1 MTRSSPVLPA
11 APSPAKLASPDQG
24 DASPAIRATRKADVA
39 GAPPREAPARIA
51 SKATGP
57 KMPAKTSTKSPG
69 KTPAK
74 VPQGEL
80 FLLDSPLHGEIRGER
95 SLMAFPFFALSK
107 NAWMKPL
114 SYRTDTVTIEVRPS
128 ASGVATIYDKE
139 IVLYIASL
147 MAAKLEAGDEVAQ
160 DFVFTAHDLFSVT
173 GSNHSARSYG
183 RLSEALERLQGTQIK
198 TNIEAGGEGEEGFFS
213 WLSEAKLHYSKTRS
227 GERRLKAIKVRL
239 CDWLFRA
246 ILLDRH
252 VLDYAIAYFQLG
264 PIERRIYEVARS
276 TGDGDGFEIDLPTFR
291 LQIGYQNPLANFRA
305 ALKQIAGTDTI
316 PDYHLEL
323 VDTAVEP
330 EEPGRRGRKAN
341 PVRVMITRRPI
352 ALAPALSSEPLPD
365 SPPSPDPR
373 SSTAEPLDSAAS
385 NSEISG
391 SGESPATDS
400 DHAFK

>member
-1 MTRSSPVLPA
+1 MTR
-11 APSPAKLASPDQG
+11 
-24 DASPAIRATRKADVA
+24 
-39 GAPPREAPARIA
+39 PPTVKR
-51 SKATGP
+51 
-57 KMPAKTSTKSPG
+57 TKDG
-69 KTPAK
+69 KTTPSRI
-74 VPQGEL
+74 PQGEL
-80 FLLDSPLHGEIRGER
+80 FLLDSPLYGEIRGER

-114 SYRTDTVTIEVRPS
+114 SYQTDTVTIEVRPS

-147 MAAKLEAGDEVAQ
+147 MAAKLEAGEDVAQ

-213 WLSEAKLHYSKTRS
+213 WLSEAKLHYNKTRA
-227 GERRLKAIKVRL
+227 GERRLKAVKVRL

-252 VLDYAIAYFQLG
+252 VLDYAAAYFQLG

-276 TGDGDGFEIDLPTFR
+276 TGDGDGFEIDLATFR

-305 ALKQIAGTDTI
+305 ALRQIAGADTI
-316 PDYHLEL
+316 PDYRLEL
-323 VDTAVEP
+323 IETVSDPNAVVDTAK
-330 EEPGRRGRKAN
+330 RGRKSN
-341 PVRVMITRRPI
+341 PVKVVITRRP
-352 ALAPALSSEPLPD
+352 ALLAEAAPAIGPPTETVSEGGREVAQKSISESRRESASPD
-365 SPPSPDPR
+365 SDR
-373 SSTAEPLDSAAS
+373 AS
-385 NSEISG
+385 
-391 SGESPATDS
+391 
-400 DHAFK
+400 

>member
-1 MTRSSPVLPA
+1 MTRSPTV
-11 APSPAKLASPDQG
+11 K
-24 DASPAIRATRKADVA
+24 R
-39 GAPPREAPARIA
+39 
-51 SKATGP
+51 
-57 KMPAKTSTKSPG
+57 TKDG
-69 KTPAK
+69 KTTPSK
-74 VPQGEL
+74 IPQGEL
-80 FLLDSPLHGEIRGER
+80 FLLDSPLYGEIRGER

-114 SYRTDTVTIEVRPS
+114 SYQTDTVTIEVRPS

-147 MAAKLEAGDEVAQ
+147 MAAKLEAGEDVAQ

-213 WLSEAKLHYSKTRS
+213 WLSEAKLHYNKTRA
-227 GERRLKAIKVRL
+227 GERRLKAVKVRL

-252 VLDYAIAYFQLG
+252 VLDYAAAYFQLG

-276 TGDGDGFEIDLPTFR
+276 TGDGDGFEIDLATFR

-305 ALKQIAGTDTI
+305 ALRQIAGANTI
-316 PDYHLEL
+316 PDYRLEL
-323 VDTAVEP
+323 IETVSDPDAVVDTVK
-330 EEPGRRGRKAN
+330 RGRKSN
-341 PVRVMITRRPI
+341 PVKVVITRRP
-352 ALAPALSSEPLPD
+352 AL
-365 SPPSPDPR
+365 
-373 SSTAEPLDSAAS
+373 LDSAPLIGPPTEAAHEVARGSMRHSISESRRESAS
-385 NSEISG
+385 
-391 SGESPATDS
+391 PDS
-400 DHAFK
+400 DRAS

>member
-1 MTRSSPVLPA
+1 MTRSPTV
-11 APSPAKLASPDQG
+11 K
-24 DASPAIRATRKADVA
+24 R
-39 GAPPREAPARIA
+39 
-51 SKATGP
+51 
-57 KMPAKTSTKSPG
+57 TKDG
-69 KTPAK
+69 KTTPSRI
-74 VPQGEL
+74 PQGEL
-80 FLLDSPLHGEIRGER
+80 FLLDSPLYGEIRGER

-114 SYRTDTVTIEVRPS
+114 SYQTDTVTIEVRPS

-147 MAAKLEAGDEVAQ
+147 MAAKLEAGEDVAQ

-213 WLSEAKLHYSKTRS
+213 WLSEAKLHYNKTRA
-227 GERRLKAIKVRL
+227 GERRLKAVKVRL

-252 VLDYAIAYFQLG
+252 VLDYAAAYFQLG

-276 TGDGDGFEIDLPTFR
+276 TGDGDGFEIDLATFR

-305 ALKQIAGTDTI
+305 ALRQIVSADTI
-316 PDYHLEL
+316 PDYRLEL
-323 VDTAVEP
+323 IETVSDPDVVVDTAK
-330 EEPGRRGRKAN
+330 RGRKSN
-341 PVRVMITRRPI
+341 PVKVVITRRP
-352 ALAPALSSEPLPD
+352 ALLEESASSIGPPTESVREGPRESMRD
-365 SPPSPDPR
+365 SISESR
-373 SSTAEPLDSAAS
+373 RESVSS
-385 NSEISG
+385 
-391 SGESPATDS
+391 DS
-400 DHAFK
+400 DRAS